1 MDETFVL
8 KGLTLPLLT
17 HLYNLKSF
25 LLTVVEEN
33 SNMFVS
39 I

>member
-25 LLTVVEEN
+25 LLTVVEKN